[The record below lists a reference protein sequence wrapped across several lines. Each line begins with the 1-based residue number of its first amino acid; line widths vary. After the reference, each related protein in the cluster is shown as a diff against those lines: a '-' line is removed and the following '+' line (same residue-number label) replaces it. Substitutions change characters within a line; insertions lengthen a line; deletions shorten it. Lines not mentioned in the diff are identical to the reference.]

1 MSTTSVY
8 KTSEGERAVMAF
20 YDSVLKRW
28 PVPYETL
35 NIATRHGDTFV
46 IASGQPSAPPL
57 VLLHGAGSNSAV
69 WARDI
74 VAYSHS
80 YRTYAID
87 LLGEAG
93 HSAENRP
100 DWTSPAYAEWLDDVL
115 NALKVEK
122 AVLIGMSQGAW
133 VALKYTTA
141 KPERIEK
148 LALISPGGVIPDR
161 ASFVFRAL
169 YYSLSGRWG
178 AKRMVRMLYADQPI
192 SEGVGEM
199 TTVLIRNF
207 RARMGI
213 LPIFSDEQL
222 QRLTMPTL
230 LLGGTKDALRDI
242 DKIAARLRMF
252 VPQLDVVILPGAGH
266 AVVNTAEHILPF
278 LSPEEAIADLNK

>member
-133 VALKYTTA
+133 VALKYTTP

-252 VPQLDVVILPGAGH
+252 VPQLDIVILPGAGH
-266 AVVNTAEHILPF
+266 AVVNTAENILPF